1 MSEEEEEHIRS
12 EKLDVKRILL
22 HNNEDCLARMEQIK
36 VVMRPNINHLF
47 KCNLEENQ
55 RKEKL
60 IDFIKLSYNSM
71 KTFIKKHIILK
82 YNLDNYNVSSDYTS
96 SIYDDVIG
104 ESILKNKLL
113 LFLEMKK
120 REHKVMIKEPN
131 PIQLNPTHLNP
142 TEANPNESNPT
153 RDSPK

>member
-12 EKLDVKRILL
+12 EKLDVDSILL
-22 HNNEDCLARMEQIK
+22 HNNEDCLARMEHIK
-36 VVMRPNINHLF
+36 VVMRPKINHLS

-55 RKEKL
+55 RKENL
-60 IDFIKLSYNSM
+60 IDFIKLSY
-71 KTFIKKHIILK
+71 KKHIILN

-96 SIYDDVIG
+96 SIYDDIIG

-120 REHKVMIKEPN
+120 IEHKVMSKEPN
-131 PIQLNPTHLNP
+131 PIQPSSTHLNP
-142 TEANPNESNPT
+142 TEANPGESNST